1 MRLRKTHL
9 KRVLR
14 VFGQLNDLDL
24 RSWIDEDSKTQH
36 FPLPT
41 QSNLVNA
48 ISTLKDL
55 KRELND
61 LGDSDHSAGMEL
73 IAECWQGLSNRRDT
87 VVMLKSFVDFSKLIV
102 ECDLSFS
109 RLLDKLDELPVGKRY
124 EGVGEAQIRAFKVL
138 TCLREASTSID
149 QDLRIKYQIKRLN
162 QTWEELCEM
171 IKDCS
176 ESSSELP
183 YRQTQNPQN
192 YRIPVYSRSGLKS
205 RGLMDLE
212 NSISSLNTPPPS
224 KSSKRSMPPS
234 LGGRMTFN
242 SSPVTDSPSYM
253 ISQKV
258 GGNLRSESQSES
270 PLQRPNSSCD
280 FNRST
285 RRPSSRQGK
294 SNTFL

>member
-1 MRLRKTHL
+1 MTWISGLGLIKTQRLSTRL
-9 KRVLR
+9 Y
-14 VFGQLNDLDL
+14 QLNPTWLMPSAL
-24 RSWIDEDSKTQH
+24 SKT
-36 FPLPT
+36 LRG
-41 QSNLVNA
+41 NLMIWEIQTTALVWN
-48 ISTLKDL
+48 S
-55 KRELND
+55 
-61 LGDSDHSAGMEL
+61 
-73 IAECWQGLSNRRDT
+73 
-87 VVMLKSFVDFSKLIV
+87 
-102 ECDLSFS
+102 S
-109 RLLDKLDELPVGKRY
+109 RSVGKLDELPVGERD

-138 TCLREASTSID
+138 TRLREASTSIN
-149 QDLRIKYQIKRLN
+149 QDPRIKYQIKRLN

-176 ESSSELP
+176 KSSSELP

-192 YRIPVYSRSGLKS
+192 SRIPVYSRSGLKS

-224 KSSKRSMPPS
+224 KSSKRLMPPS

-242 SSPVTDSPSYM
+242 LSPVTDSPSYM

-280 FNRST
+280 FNQST

-294 SNTFL
+294 SNMFL

>member
-1 MRLRKTHL
+1 MHL

-24 RSWIDEDSKTQH
+24 RSWIDKDSKTQH
-36 FPLPT
+36 SPLPT

-55 KRELND
+55 ERELND

-73 IAECWQGLSNRRDT
+73 IAECWQGLSNRQDT

-109 RLLDKLDELPVGKRY
+109 GLLDKLDELPVGERD
-124 EGVGEAQIRAFKVL
+124 EG
-138 TCLREASTSID
+138 
-149 QDLRIKYQIKRLN
+149 IKRLN

-171 IKDCS
+171 IKDRS

-192 YRIPVYSRSGLKS
+192 SRIPVYSCSGLKS

-212 NSISSLNTPPPS
+212 NSISSLNTPPP
-224 KSSKRSMPPS
+224 
-234 LGGRMTFN
+234 
-242 SSPVTDSPSYM
+242 
-253 ISQKV
+253 
-258 GGNLRSESQSES
+258 
-270 PLQRPNSSCD
+270 
-280 FNRST
+280 
-285 RRPSSRQGK
+285 
-294 SNTFL
+294 